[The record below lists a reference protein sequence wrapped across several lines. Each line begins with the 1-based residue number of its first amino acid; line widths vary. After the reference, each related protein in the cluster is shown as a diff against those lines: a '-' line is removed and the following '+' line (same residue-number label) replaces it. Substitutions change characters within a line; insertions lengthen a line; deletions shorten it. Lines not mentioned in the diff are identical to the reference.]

1 MLELREVARRAMNW
15 RDAAQVEADGAGV
28 VTDPAGF
35 VGRVHTRM
43 MLAGDVER
51 DRLQKCWGVTRRSG
65 KGKTRGKRCAS
76 QLCVAANIG
85 PPNDQFSRDTAQK
98 SRERQKRSFPWPSLQ
113 SAATMP
119 GMADWRQIQA
129 RIRKAKNSA
138 DAPTKLHELYQR
150 TRDAMVAWEI
160 GVVEEKAERSDEAVK
175 WYTIAVERFRRADW
189 KKKAE
194 EALTRLGAPL
204 PEPGAKPSAEPAFE
218 ARAAKT
224 DSFAHSAGD
233 DSENLVRG
241 GGVDAGGDSEAPEI
255 RLALGEIA
263 DDDSEDSDDETST
276 TAEGAGAVGVET
288 DATKKKRRRGR
299 RGGRGRRRKGAPAAP
314 GLPSQSFADAGAPAA
329 AADPTALENRPSPQT
344 RPQSQHSQ
352 AGHARAQGARPDNA
366 RPANTR
372 SSSGRNESYGRT
384 ASSLN
389 AREEAEPRLQLELP
403 EPMLPS
409 ERTAH
414 GRAGDPALAS
424 RMAKLD
430 SMLRRLVS
438 SPLHKLDDSDSA
450 PAGPGVFLLSDSDQ
464 ITSYYVEACQTL
476 RVGLGNLARG
486 SGRSTTKA
494 PRQGRPVTDS
504 GLKTKLA
511 EHLGIGEAK
520 VSQYLKDHCVVRWI
534 QLDDDAPHLAHFAIS
549 ILRTP
554 LNLD

>member
-1 MLELREVARRAMNW
+1 M
-15 RDAAQVEADGAGV
+15 
-28 VTDPAGF
+28 PA
-35 VGRVHTRM
+35 
-43 MLAGDVER
+43 
-51 DRLQKCWGVTRRSG
+51 
-65 KGKTRGKRCAS
+65 
-76 QLCVAANIG
+76 
-85 PPNDQFSRDTAQK
+85 
-98 SRERQKRSFPWPSLQ
+98 
-113 SAATMP
+113 
-119 GMADWRQIQA
+119 MADWRQIQA
-129 RIRKAKNSA
+129 RIRKAKNSP
-138 DAPTKLHELYQR
+138 DAPTRLHELYQR
-150 TRDAMVAWEI
+150 TRDAMVAWEL
-160 GVVEEKAERSDEAVK
+160 GVVEEKAERTDEAVK

-204 PEPGAKPSAEPAFE
+204 PEPGAKPSAEPVFE

-224 DSFAHSAGD
+224 ESSAGPGADKALALVGAGDAETTD
-233 DSENLVRG
+233 DT
-241 GGVDAGGDSEAPEI
+241 EAPEV
-255 RLALGEIA
+255 RLALGEIG
-263 DDDSEDSDDETST
+263 DDDAEDSDDASI
-276 TAEGAGAVGVET
+276 TAAGAATAGET
-288 DATKKKRRRGR
+288 DAAKKKRRRGR
-299 RGGRGRRRKGAPAAP
+299 RGGRGRRRKGGPVVAP
-314 GLPSQSFADAGAPAA
+314 GLPSQSFADAGTPAV
-329 AADPTALENRPSPQT
+329 ADPTTPGNRPAPQA
-344 RPQSQHSQ
+344 RPQQSQHSP
-352 AGHARAQGARPDNA
+352 GGPARGQGSRSENA
-366 RPANTR
+366 RPASTR
-372 SSSGRNESYGRT
+372 PAGGHHESYGRT
-384 ASSLN
+384 GSSLN
-389 AREEAEPRLQLELP
+389 AREEAEPRIQLELP

-464 ITSYYVEACQTL
+464 ISSYYVEACQTL

-549 ILRTP
+549 VLRTP

>member
-1 MLELREVARRAMNW
+1 M
-15 RDAAQVEADGAGV
+15 
-28 VTDPAGF
+28 PA
-35 VGRVHTRM
+35 
-43 MLAGDVER
+43 
-51 DRLQKCWGVTRRSG
+51 
-65 KGKTRGKRCAS
+65 
-76 QLCVAANIG
+76 
-85 PPNDQFSRDTAQK
+85 
-98 SRERQKRSFPWPSLQ
+98 
-113 SAATMP
+113 
-119 GMADWRQIQA
+119 MADWRQIQA
-129 RIRKAKNSA
+129 RIRKAKNSP

-150 TRDAMVAWEI
+150 TRDAMVAWEL
-160 GVVEEKAERSDEAVK
+160 GVVEEKAERTDEAVK
-175 WYTIAVERFRRADW
+175 WYTIAVERFRRSDW

-204 PEPGAKPSAEPAFE
+204 PEPGAKPSAEPVFE
-218 ARAAKT
+218 ARAAKAEST
-224 DSFAHSAGD
+224 AGSDADHALAFVGAGD
-233 DSENLVRG
+233 AETTN
-241 GGVDAGGDSEAPEI
+241 DSEAPEI
-255 RLALGEIA
+255 RLAMGEIA
-263 DDDSEDSDDETST
+263 DDDAEDSDETST
-276 TAEGAGAVGVET
+276 AAAGAAPAGGET
-288 DATKKKRRRGR
+288 DAMKKKRRRGR
-299 RGGRGRRRKGAPAAP
+299 RGGRGRRRKGGPAAP
-314 GLPSQSFADAGAPAA
+314 GLPSQSFADAGAPAVTEGA
-329 AADPTALENRPSPQT
+329 AAATVRPPQPA
-344 RPQSQHSQ
+344 RPQQSQHSHGG
-352 AGHARAQGARPDNA
+352 AARGQGSRPENA
-366 RPANTR
+366 RPANAR
-372 SSSGRNESYGRT
+372 PSGGRNESYGRT
-384 ASSLN
+384 GSSLN

-464 ITSYYVEACQTL
+464 ISSYYVEACQTL